1 MIIGKDIKP
10 ERQIYHL
17 GALLIEVMQDT
28 PNGTI
33 ELFDVFE
40 RMNSLETVSVNAF
53 ILTLDWLFLLGAI
66 TNHRGRI
73 VKCF

>member
-10 ERQIYHL
+10 ERQIYRL
-17 GALLIEVMQDT
+17 GALLLGVLKDT
-28 PNGTI
+28 PNRNI

-40 RMNSLETVSVNAF
+40 HMNSREAVSVNAF
-53 ILTLDWLFLLGAI
+53 ILTLDWLFLVGAI
-66 TNHRGRI
+66 TNDKGRI

>member
-17 GALLIEVMQDT
+17 GALLLEVLQDT
-28 PNGTI
+28 PNRTI

-40 RMNSLETVSVNAF
+40 HMNRHETLSVNAF
-53 ILTLDWLFLLGAI
+53 SLTVDWLFLLGAI
-66 TNHRGRI
+66 SNDRGRI

>member
-10 ERQIYHL
+10 ERQIYRL
-17 GALLIEVMQDT
+17 GALLLEVMQST
-28 PNGTI
+28 SNRNF

-40 RMNSLETVSVNAF
+40 RMNSRESVSVNAF

-66 TNHRGRI
+66 ANDRGRI

>member
-1 MIIGKDIKP
+1 MIVGKDIKP

-17 GALLIEVMQDT
+17 GALLLEVLQDT
-28 PNGTI
+28 PNRTI

-40 RMNSLETVSVNAF
+40 HMNSHKPVSVNAF
-53 ILTLDWLFLLGAI
+53 ILTLDWLFLLGVI
-66 TNHRGRI
+66 TNDKERI

>member
-17 GALLIEVMQDT
+17 GALLIEVLQEE
-28 PNGTI
+28 PNRTI

-40 RMNSLETVSVNAF
+40 QMNSHETVSVNAF
-53 ILTLDWLFLLGAI
+53 ILTLDWLFLLGAV
-66 TNHRGRI
+66 TNDRGRI
-73 VKCF
+73 IKCF

>member
-1 MIIGKDIKP
+1 MIISKDIKP

-17 GALLIEVMQDT
+17 GALLLEVLQS
-28 PNGTI
+28 NLNKNI
-33 ELFDVFE
+33 ELFEVFE
-40 RMNSLETVSVNAF
+40 HMNRHETISVNAF

-66 TNHRGRI
+66 TNDRGRI

>member
-17 GALLIEVMQDT
+17 GALLLEVLKYSPDG
-28 PNGTI
+28 PINV
-33 ELFDVFE
+33 FDVFE
-40 RMNSLETVSVNAF
+40 QMNKHKTISMNAF
-53 ILTLDWLFLLGAI
+53 ILTLDWLFLLGAV
-66 TNHRGRI
+66 TNDKGRI

>member
-17 GALLIEVMQDT
+17 GALLIEILQDI
-28 PNGTI
+28 PNRNI

-40 RMNSLETVSVNAF
+40 QMNNYETVSMNAF

-66 TNHRGRI
+66 TNDRGRI
-73 VKCF
+73 IKCF

>member
-17 GALLIEVMQDT
+17 GALLIEVLKDT
-28 PNGTI
+28 PNRDI

-40 RMNSLETVSVNAF
+40 HMNKYETISMNAF

-66 TNHRGRI
+66 TRERGCI

>member
-1 MIIGKDIKP
+1 MIIDKDIKP

-17 GALLIEVMQDT
+17 GALLLEILQDT
-28 PNGTI
+28 PKRSF

-40 RMNSLETVSVNAF
+40 HMNSNEIVSINAF

-66 TNHRGRI
+66 TNDNGSI
-73 VKCF
+73 TKCF

>member
-17 GALLIEVMQDT
+17 GALLLEVLQDI
-28 PNGTI
+28 PSKTI

-40 RMNSLETVSVNAF
+40 HMNSHKTVSVNAF

-66 TNHRGRI
+66 TNDRGRI

>member
-17 GALLIEVMQDT
+17 GALLIEVMQST
-28 PNGTI
+28 SNRNI

-40 RMNSLETVSVNAF
+40 RMNSHETVSVNAF

-66 TNHRGRI
+66 TNDKGRI

>member
-1 MIIGKDIKP
+1 MIAGKDIKP

-17 GALLIEVMQDT
+17 GALLIEVLQNT
-28 PNGTI
+28 PNRAI

-40 RMNSLETVSVNAF
+40 HMNSHENVSVNAF

-66 TNHRGRI
+66 TNDRGRI
-73 VKCF
+73 IKCF

>member
-17 GALLIEVMQDT
+17 GALLIEVLRDT
-28 PNGTI
+28 PSRNI

-40 RMNSLETVSVNAF
+40 QMNSHETVSVNTF

-66 TNHRGRI
+66 TNDRGRI
-73 VKCF
+73 IKCF

>member
-1 MIIGKDIKP
+1 MIISKDIKP

-17 GALLIEVMQDT
+17 GALLIEVLQDT
-28 PNGTI
+28 PNRII

-40 RMNSLETVSVNAF
+40 HMNRHETVSVNAF
-53 ILTLDWLFLLGAI
+53 IFTLDWLFLLGAI
-66 TNHRGRI
+66 TNDRGRI

>member
-17 GALLIEVMQDT
+17 GALLLEVLQDT
-28 PNGTI
+28 PSRTI
-33 ELFDVFE
+33 ELFDVLE
-40 RMNSLETVSVNAF
+40 QMNSHETVSMNAF

-66 TNHRGRI
+66 TNDRGRI

>member
-1 MIIGKDIKP
+1 MIICKDIKP

-17 GALLIEVMQDT
+17 GALLLEVLQST
-28 PNGTI
+28 HNRNI

-40 RMNSLETVSVNAF
+40 RMNSHETVSVNSF

-66 TNHRGRI
+66 TNDRGRI